1 MDDDYAAAEMGDR
14 RRREQLT
21 LVVVGGRSFVEEM
34 MNNDGDF
41 EDEGGGGGGDKMMK
55 TNEVDKAE
63 KNAHFN
69 KNNRNNV
76 DQSEFDLN
84 NMKRT
89 ATANKHRVKSNNDE
103 GGEGQDGR
111 ESDEKKPERVNNYA
125 YYAHTHQIIVCSLIK
140 WN

>member
-41 EDEGGGGGGDKMMK
+41 EDEGGGGGDKMMK

-84 NMKRT
+84 NIKRT
-89 ATANKHRVKSNNDE
+89 ATANKHRVKSNNDG